1 MPRDYMPKHVKA
13 RGSGELPMRERRMLR
28 LTVRGDAG
36 CVKVCYTEALFLSD
50 YRLTERGLARRA
62 AETTVR

>member
-1 MPRDYMPKHVKA
+1 MARDYTPKHVKA

-28 LTVRGDAG
+28 LTVRGDPE

-50 YRLTERGLARRA
+50 YRLNERGLAKRA
-62 AETTVR
+62 AERTVR